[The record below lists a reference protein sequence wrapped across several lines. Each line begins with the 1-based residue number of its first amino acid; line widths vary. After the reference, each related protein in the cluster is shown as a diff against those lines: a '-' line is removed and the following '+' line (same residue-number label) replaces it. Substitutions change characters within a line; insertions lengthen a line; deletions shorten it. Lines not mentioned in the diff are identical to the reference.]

1 MQHCVA
7 GIDALGSVIVEVQLA
22 NGVVGVGMSIGGPPA
37 CFIIEEHLSRFV
49 EGQDCN
55 NIELIWDQMYRGSLN
70 YGRKGLTLQ
79 AISAVDLALWDALGK
94 SRNEPV
100 YNLLGGKT
108 KERLPM

>member
-1 MQHCVA
+1 
-7 GIDALGSVIVEVQLA
+7 
-22 NGVVGVGMSIGGPPA
+22 
-37 CFIIEEHLSRFV
+37 
-49 EGQDCN
+49 
-55 NIELIWDQMYRGSLN
+55 MYRGSLN